1 MEGLM
6 EGETLLSLLEE
17 VRQHNARVMQLCAR
31 HEVAVKEREAAL
43 QELVDV
49 YGPDWESLFNSQ
61 LELLRS
67 YRT

>member
-17 VRQHNARVMQLCAR
+17 VRQHNARVMQLRAR

>member
-6 EGETLLSLLEE
+6 EGETLLSLLED
-17 VRQHNARVMQLCAR
+17 VRQHNARVMQLRAR

-43 QELVDV
+43 QELVDT
-49 YGPDWESLFNSQ
+49 YGPDWESLFHSQ

-67 YRT
+67 YKT

>member
-6 EGETLLSLLEE
+6 EGETVLSLLEE
-17 VRQHNARVMQLCAR
+17 VRQHNARVMQLRAR

>member
-1 MEGLM
+1 MEELM

-17 VRQHNARVMQLCAR
+17 VRQHNARVMQLRAR

-43 QELVDV
+43 QELVDT
-49 YGPDWESLFNSQ
+49 YGPDWESLFSSQ

-67 YRT
+67 FRT